1 MGDVVRVDYLRSRFL
16 FGTDRIEWVSFD
28 CYGTLI
34 DWETGICRA
43 VSAVLTSHEVK
54 LSDDEILSRF
64 SEAEPFVQQSSGY
77 VKYRDVLR
85 CVMGII
91 GNDLGIQLT
100 QSEAARL
107 ADSLPDWPVFPDV
120 VAALKTLQSR
130 YKLAV
135 ISNTDDDLFSATAKA
150 IGIDFDVVVTAQQ
163 VRSYKPDLKNFLVAL
178 ERMGIQRH
186 RWMHVAES
194 LYHDIAPANKLGI
207 ASVWVNRSNRG
218 GGTRHIDAVADLE
231 VSNLAELSARMCG

>member
-1 MGDVVRVDYLRSRFL
+1 MG
-16 FGTDRIEWVSFD
+16 
-28 CYGTLI
+28 
-34 DWETGICRA
+34 A
-43 VSAVLTSHEVK
+43 
-54 LSDDEILSRF
+54 
-64 SEAEPFVQQSSGY
+64 
-77 VKYRDVLR
+77 
-85 CVMGII
+85 I
-91 GNDLGIQLT
+91 GKKRGLELNH
-100 QSEAARL
+100 SEAARL

-120 VAALKTLQSR
+120 YDALQALQSR

-135 ISNTDDDLFSATAKA
+135 ISNVDDDLFSTTAEA
-150 IGIDFDVVVTAQQ
+150 IGVDFDVVVTAQQ
-163 VRSYKPDLKNFLVAL
+163 VRSYKPDLKNFLVAS

-231 VSNLAELSARMCG
+231 VSNLAELSARMCS

>member
-1 MGDVVRVDYLRSRFL
+1 MFDA
-16 FGTDRIEWVSFD
+16 DRIEWLSFD
-28 CYGTLI
+28 CYGTLV

-43 VSAVLTSHEVK
+43 VANVLAPHGVK
-54 LSDDEILSRF
+54 LSDADILSLF
-64 SEAEPFVQQSSGY
+64 SEVEPVIQQTSGY
-77 VKYRDVLR
+77 LEYWDVLCR
-85 CVMGII
+85 VMGAI
-91 GNDLGIQLT
+91 GKKRGLELNH
-100 QSEAARL
+100 SEAARL
-107 ADSLPDWPVFPDV
+107 ADSLPDWPVFPEV
-120 VAALKTLQSR
+120 VDALTALQSR

-135 ISNTDDDLFSATAKA
+135 ISNVDNDLFSTTAEA
-150 IGIDFDVVVTAQQ
+150 ISVDFDVVVTAQQ
-163 VRSYKPDLKNFLVAL
+163 VRSYKPDLKNFLVAS